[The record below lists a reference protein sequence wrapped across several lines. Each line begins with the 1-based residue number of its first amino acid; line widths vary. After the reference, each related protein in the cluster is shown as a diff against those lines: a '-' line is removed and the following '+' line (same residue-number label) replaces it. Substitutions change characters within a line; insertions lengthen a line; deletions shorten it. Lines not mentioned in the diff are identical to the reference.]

1 MPVLSTATASRWTE
15 ALRWSKEVA
24 ERFTICTIGVPSN
37 GKSSVRGP
45 QELSPPNPTRP
56 ERWWTGNAASGR
68 CRPSSPRRSEL
79 VGAFQPVDRSVSMKI
94 AILDDYQNVA
104 AGCADWS
111 VLTRSAEL
119 TFFNDHVADVEALV
133 ARLAPFDVICMMRER
148 TPLTAE
154 IIGRLPALKLIAWTG
169 PRNASIDIGAAR
181 ARGIE
186 IVNTG
191 YNSYPTIE
199 LTWGLI
205 LASARHLVTEAQGVR
220 AGMWQKTLGVGLH
233 GKTLGIVGLGRVGAG
248 VARVGLAF
256 GMKVIAWSQNLTSDK
271 ASEHGVTLATK
282 EELFRTSDIVSVHVI
297 LSDRSRGLVG
307 KSEIALM
314 KSSALL
320 VNTSRG
326 PIVAESALIEALRDK
341 RIGGAAVDVFDR
353 EPLPADHPFRSL
365 PNILATPHIG
375 YVSHDLYSTFYND
388 TVGNI
393 QRWLV

>member
-1 MPVLSTATASRWTE
+1 
-15 ALRWSKEVA
+15 
-24 ERFTICTIGVPSN
+24 
-37 GKSSVRGP
+37 
-45 QELSPPNPTRP
+45 
-56 ERWWTGNAASGR
+56 
-68 CRPSSPRRSEL
+68 
-79 VGAFQPVDRSVSMKI
+79 MKI

-104 AGCADWS
+104 AKCADWS
-111 VLTRSAEL
+111 PLAVCAEL
-119 TFFNDHVADVEALV
+119 TFFNDHVSDADALV
-133 ARLAPFDVICMMRER
+133 SRLAPFDIICVMRER

-154 IIGRLPALKLIAWTG
+154 IIGRLPALKLIASTG

-271 ASEHGVTLATK
+271 ASEHGVALATK

-297 LSDRSRGLVG
+297 LSDRTRGLVG
-307 KSEIALM
+307 KPEIDLM

-326 PIVAESALIEALRDK
+326 PIVDESGLIEALQGK
-341 RIGGAAVDVFDR
+341 RIAGAAVDVFDR
-353 EPLPADHPFRSL
+353 EPLSPEHPFRSL
-365 PNILATPHIG
+365 PNVLATPHIG
-375 YVSHDLYSTFYND
+375 YVADDLYRTFYQD
-388 TVGNI
+388 TVSNI
-393 QRWLV
+393 ASWIAKRGGIPPR

>member
-1 MPVLSTATASRWTE
+1 
-15 ALRWSKEVA
+15 
-24 ERFTICTIGVPSN
+24 
-37 GKSSVRGP
+37 
-45 QELSPPNPTRP
+45 
-56 ERWWTGNAASGR
+56 
-68 CRPSSPRRSEL
+68 
-79 VGAFQPVDRSVSMKI
+79 MKI

-104 AGCADWS
+104 AQCADWS
-111 VLTRSAEL
+111 PLAASAEL
-119 TFFNDHVADVEALV
+119 TFFSDHVSDVDALV
-133 ARLAPFDVICMMRER
+133 SRLAPFDIICVMRER

-154 IIGRLPALKLIAWTG
+154 IIGRLPALKLIASTG
-169 PRNASIDIGAAR
+169 PRNASIDVGAAG

-205 LASARHLVTEAQGVR
+205 LASARNIVTEAQAVR
-220 AGMWQKTLGVGLH
+220 TGGWQKNLGVGLH

-256 GMKVIAWSQNLTSDK
+256 GMKVIAWSQNLTAEK

-282 EELFRTSDIVSVHVI
+282 EELFRTSDIVSVHLI

-307 KSEIALM
+307 KSEIDLM
-314 KSSALL
+314 KSTAQL

-326 PIVAESALIEALRDK
+326 PIVVESALVEALRAK

-353 EPLPADHPFRSL
+353 EPLPVDHPFRSL
-365 PNILATPHIG
+365 PNVLATPHIG
-375 YVSHDLYSTFYND
+375 YVADDLYRTFYQD
-388 TVGNI
+388 TVSNI
-393 QRWLV
+393 VSWMAKHGAAEPR